1 MHFDT
6 VRQRK
11 DGDNIEVSVTSSP
24 VRSSSG
30 NVIGISKV
38 ARDVTGRRRTERE
51 LARAKDSAEAVSREL
66 EAFSYSVAHD
76 LRAPLR
82 GINGFAQLLLD
93 EYKAEFDTEGQDWL
107 KEILANANR
116 MDTLIDALLSLSRVT
131 RKEPCRQLIDLSAVA
146 RELLAT
152 LTSQYPDRKVE
163 ITIQDQLLAY
173 VDPALASVL
182 LDNLLGNAWK
192 FTGKKAEAQIAV
204 GSLEI
209 DGEQVFY
216 VRDNGAGFQMAYAQ
230 KLFAPF
236 QRLHSKQEFPG
247 TGIGL
252 ATVQRV
258 VYRHGGRIWA
268 EGVPD
273 AGATFFFSIPG
284 EPASET

>member
-66 EAFSYSVAHD
+66 EALSYSVAHD

-236 QRLHSKQEFPG
+236 QRLHSKHEFSG

-258 VYRHGGRIWA
+258 VSRHGGRIWA